1 MIGKVKLT
9 IVVFVGGASEMETLN
24 NASPFTTQF
33 VVHRLCTP
41 LQEESDRLAA
51 NTAKTRY
58 FLELMQ
64 HPTTDLGATC
74 GGDARL
80 EFPTNTLTQSL
91 VRDAGKTQNCPNING
106 EVRCQRRP
114 CRSSSTVTC

>member
-1 MIGKVKLT
+1 MPMIGKVKLT

-51 NTAKTRY
+51 NTAKTR
-58 FLELMQ
+58 
-64 HPTTDLGATC
+64 
-74 GGDARL
+74 
-80 EFPTNTLTQSL
+80 
-91 VRDAGKTQNCPNING
+91 
-106 EVRCQRRP
+106 
-114 CRSSSTVTC
+114 